1 MSGQVS
7 VERFKREIALA
18 AWLQHPHIVP
28 LLSAGD
34 AGGLPYFTM
43 PLIEGESLRARLVK
57 QGELPLN
64 EAVRVLRDIA
74 SALAYAHERGIV
86 HRDIKPDNVLMSGG
100 SAMIVVG
107 DTETTAGLS
116 AVRDCSLVAVGI
128 RTTSGHR
135 LCRVGPAVC
144 RCRLADRMEAG
155 RAQNAG
161 RARGGLVGLVLLVGT
176 IGAGGVVIGSQ
187 KASHERIALHS
198 DAVERAFVG
207 ANALLLRADWTSR
220 DAEITAV
227 LATFG
232 RSGVPLYVVYPAS
245 TSASAELLP
254 AVLTPGLVI
263 DAVTRAS
270 GGAKVA
276 ASLDR

>member
-1 MSGQVS
+1 METLKQLLAFPLYATVVWLLWVLGRQAGTDFV
-7 VERFKREIALA
+7 ALA
-18 AWLQHPHIVP
+18 
-28 LLSAGD
+28 LLFA
-34 AGGLPYFTM
+34 
-43 PLIEGESLRARLVK
+43 
-57 QGELPLN
+57 
-64 EAVRVLRDIA
+64 
-74 SALAYAHERGIV
+74 
-86 HRDIKPDNVLMSGG
+86 
-100 SAMIVVG
+100 
-107 DTETTAGLS
+107 
-116 AVRDCSLVAVGI
+116 VAVSLTGW
-128 RTTSGHR
+128 
-135 LCRVGPAVC
+135 
-144 RCRLADRMEAG
+144 MAG

-254 AVLTPGLVI
+254 AVLTPGIVI

-276 ASLDR
+276 ASRDR